1 MKKNLVILF
10 GALFIEPYLSSHQ
23 AILYGPFGIKKVLL
37 TYGTLFQKIQDL
49 YTKVM
54 T

>member
-10 GALFIEPYLSSHQ
+10 GAYLSSHQ